1 VPFFVDSSAL
11 VKLVIAERES
21 RALAEAL
28 APERLVSSVVA
39 VVEVLRASR
48 RAGGDVAAERA
59 ARVLDRVE
67 LVGVSASVTERA
79 ASLRTH
85 ELRSLDAIQ
94 LASALEVRAVV
105 SALVAYDE
113 RLLQAAAAAEL
124 ETLSPR

>member
-1 VPFFVDSSAL
+1 MPFFVDSSAL

-21 RALAEAL
+21 HALAEAL
-28 APERLVSSVVA
+28 APDRLVSSVVA

-79 ASLRTH
+79 ASLTPR